1 MSDFIKLLRVFIAG
15 IKSKK
20 MRIMI
25 KFKMMTSADGAE
37 PLNNAAK
44 MTEKIII
51 YMIASEAIMTIY
63 EKILSQIDAKFKER

>member
-1 MSDFIKLLRVFIAG
+1 
-15 IKSKK
+15 
-20 MRIMI
+20 
-25 KFKMMTSADGAE
+25 MTSADGAE

-51 YMIASEAIMTIY
+51 YMIASEAIITIY